1 MSNKKTKS
9 LLAVY
14 AIILVMFCALYLVV
28 PFPKTGAYWVE
39 FIFSLIAVTGG
50 CGISWYAFNNDGI
63 KSKIYGFPVF
73 NLGFAYMAVQIV
85 FGIVIAAVG
94 FAVNVPVWIT
104 VVASVL
110 ILGLAAI
117 GIIGA
122 DNARDIIEEQEN
134 HDEIATK
141 AMKTFRLDIQYIVDL
156 CGDTELKKSL
166 EKLVEQFKYSDPVS
180 SDELTDIEDNLQR
193 EVKNLAALVNSDRE
207 LAAKKISEIETLLAD
222 RNRRCK
228 DLKR

>member
-14 AIILVMFCALYLVV
+14 AIILVMFCVLYLVV

-39 FIFSLIAVTGG
+39 FVFSLIAVIGG

-73 NLGFAYMAVQIV
+73 NLGFAYMAVQLV

-104 VVASVL
+104 VVVSAL
-110 ILGLAAI
+110 MLGLAAI

-134 HDEIATK
+134 RDEIATK

-156 CGDTELKKSL
+156 CDDIELKKSL
-166 EKLVEQFKYSDPVS
+166 EKLAEQFKYSDPVS

-193 EVKNLAALVNSDRE
+193 EVKNLAALVNSDGE
-207 LAAKKISEIETLLAD
+207 LAAKKISEIEVLLAD

-228 DLKR
+228 EMKK